1 MRKLAKTQVL
11 VTDLDTERFTLGWP
25 RELEQKLFKEQ
36 FPEVSPEYYT
46 PLPFLHRIIIILRSD
61 IDANKVYEFLQRQ
74 VKEDA
79 SMMKCK
85 VFLTESLISKP
96 RSRSFDDKAA
106 AACAALAQRR
116 SASSFD
122 LKSVGAGSSS
132 GSAAKPVLKVNTSC
146 SSSDL
151 ASSSSASLYNER
163 RRDSISSPSSL
174 SPEQPLS
181 PTKVKLRDDQEEYFY
196 MEPAPAVSSPVADV
210 HSTDSQHEV
219 FPLQNPSKKDILK
232 SRTTFCSSGNSDP
245 RSPSITI
252 TTMF

>member
-1 MRKLAKTQVL
+1 
-11 VTDLDTERFTLGWP
+11 
-25 RELEQKLFKEQ
+25 
-36 FPEVSPEYYT
+36 
-46 PLPFLHRIIIILRSD
+46 
-61 IDANKVYEFLQRQ
+61 
-74 VKEDA
+74 
-79 SMMKCK
+79 MMKCK